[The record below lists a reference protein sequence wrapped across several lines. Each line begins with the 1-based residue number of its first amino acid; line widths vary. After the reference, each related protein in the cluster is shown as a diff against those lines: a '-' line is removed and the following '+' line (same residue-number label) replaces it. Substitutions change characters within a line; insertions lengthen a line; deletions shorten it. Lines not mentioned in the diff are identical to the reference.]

1 VPTTTFATGEQAV
14 SGIKPGD
21 LVGGGGFRWLIRG
34 VVLGSLLL
42 VFLLRYGFSMNIF
55 LAILVSTT
63 VLLLGLAII
72 WILLLTGKMKVK
84 H

>member
-34 VVLGSLLL
+34 VVLG
-42 VFLLRYGFSMNIF
+42 FLLRYGFSMNIF